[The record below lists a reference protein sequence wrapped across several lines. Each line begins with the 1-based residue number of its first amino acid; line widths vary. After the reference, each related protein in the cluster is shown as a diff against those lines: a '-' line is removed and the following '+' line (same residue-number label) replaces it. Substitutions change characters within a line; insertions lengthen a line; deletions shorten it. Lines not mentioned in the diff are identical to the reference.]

1 LTLQRSVDI
10 IREGG
15 ETTKIFQVNL
25 ERQTER
31 ETEIGRKIEMKTEK
45 ERKLSKVMK
54 VAKR

>member
-1 LTLQRSVDI
+1 MDSI

-15 ETTKIFQVNL
+15 ETTHIFQINL
-25 ERQTER
+25 ERQTDR
-31 ETEIGRKIEMKTEK
+31 KTEIGRKIEIKTEK